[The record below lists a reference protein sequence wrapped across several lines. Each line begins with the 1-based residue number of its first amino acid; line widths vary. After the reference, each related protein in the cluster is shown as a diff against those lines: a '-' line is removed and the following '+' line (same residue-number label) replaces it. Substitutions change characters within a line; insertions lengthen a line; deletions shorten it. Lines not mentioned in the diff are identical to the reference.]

1 MENAVNPDTMD
12 GIMSAEDRL
21 MLIEQ
26 FNDTENAA
34 TLGFSL
40 PQLFEEAAERYP
52 NHIAVISAGM
62 EYDYQM
68 LNGLANRLARVLIQ
82 ESGLGRGD
90 LVGVALDRSVDVVVA
105 ILAILKSGAAYA
117 PIDPTFPTERIT
129 HTIDDAR
136 PKLVLTA
143 SEGALPAL
151 TSRRDLFCLH
161 LDQLR
166 SEMDNTDGTNLKLA
180 IQPDDLAY
188 VIYTSGST
196 GRPKGVEANHGALCN
211 MLLSMRQA
219 PGCSSRDRLL
229 AVAPIAFDM
238 SIFDMFV
245 PLVSGATVAMAQTSE
260 LRDPGQLLGLMERH
274 GVTMIQATP
283 SFFQMLLNGG
293 WEGTPRLSTVLTAGE
308 PVPRRLLE
316 RLLGYAD
323 NVWEGYGPTEATVYS
338 SVGRVTRED
347 KDSVIG
353 RPLANF
359 RLYVLR
365 PEDLSPVP
373 LGAIGE
379 LYIGGVGVNCGY
391 RNNPEL
397 THKSFLETNPFHPG
411 RLYRS
416 GDLARFIA
424 PGKLSLVGRTDSQV
438 KVRGYRIELGDV
450 SAAIVEHEL
459 VSEAIVLHRH
469 NQLVAYYVRIKTA
482 SSLQSP
488 SLDGVQLRA
497 WLAKR
502 RPSYIVPA
510 YFIEMPAF
518 PLTPNGK
525 IDKRALPDPFAM
537 PVVTAG
543 PRATTTAVDES
554 PPTRTELES
563 RVQAIWSRVLGHDQF
578 GIHDSFFDVGGD
590 SIRIPH
596 LKKLLEKTLG
606 GPVPIPQLFE
616 HHTIHTLAEYL
627 EGRTKGSR
635 SKDNT
640 TQSKANGRPRQDTR
654 KQEQQQQQQQQRHH
668 AEDIAIISMA
678 CRFPGGITTPEE
690 FWDLLETGG
699 DVITD
704 VPPGRWDASA
714 LYDADP
720 GAPGKS
726 YCRRGGFLL
735 DEHVDSFD
743 APFFGI
749 SPREAQTMDPA
760 QSVMLETCW
769 EAFER
774 AGYPLPRLRGSNT
787 GVFVG
792 QNPVG
797 AHAAGRAMD
806 QLDGY
811 AVTGSIGAA
820 LSGRVSYVLGLE
832 GPAVTV
838 DTACS
843 SSLVATHLAC
853 TALRQGECDAAVAG
867 GVTIMPSPG
876 LLVEFSR
883 LRGISADG
891 LCRVFD
897 ARSEGT
903 GFSEGAAVVILKRL
917 SDAQREGDTIH
928 AVLRGSAV
936 NHGGHNG
943 VSLTTPSG
951 AAQARLI
958 RAALHVSGV
967 SSEDIDYVEAH
978 GTATKLGDPIEA
990 AALADV
996 FQDEGGS
1003 RAHPLW
1009 IGAVKSNIGHTQA
1022 AAGMAGVLKVVLA
1035 MQHAMLPRTLHVT
1048 EPTPLVDWQ
1057 SADMALV
1064 LENRPWPPQQDPE
1077 KRRLAGVSSFGL
1089 SGTNAFV
1096 VVEEAPP
1103 FPSQEPATIAN
1114 RSRGQ
1119 SLPPVLPFLLSG
1131 RTDAALRQQAEK
1143 LYQYVSSM
1151 DLVGTDLGD
1160 VAFSLATT
1168 RSHFHRRLVVVARD
1182 RQDLLD
1188 KLALCS
1194 ADGPSGLPPPAGVI
1208 VSRDSDSGAEPPR
1221 LVMLFSGQGS
1231 QRLGMGK
1238 SLYETWPAFGKAL
1251 DDIAGHFTGVLEKP
1265 LLDVMWADDDSL
1277 LRRTD
1282 FAQPAMFALEVALW
1296 RLWQSWGIQPEVVM
1310 GHSVGEIA
1318 AAHVAGVFDLSDA
1331 CRLVASRGRLMR
1343 ALSRLGSMASV
1354 EATALEVE
1362 ACIAGL
1368 DGLEGRVNIAGYNTP
1383 TQTVVSG
1390 DIDMVEC
1397 VVAHFSHQLSRKTKM
1412 LDTSHAFHS
1421 FHVDEMLPSFRAVV
1435 ETLRFHPCTLP
1446 VVSSLTGRLAEA
1458 GELQRPN
1465 YWVRQAREPVRFR
1478 DGVKTLSDH
1487 GVNVLLELGA
1497 TPVLLGMA
1505 AVCLNADDNNSDR
1518 LPALLPSLSTGK
1530 QDDSVVMQRS
1540 LAELHVRQMPMD
1552 WSAYFQPFPG
1562 RRVQLPTYAF
1572 QRGRYYRRPHLPSK
1586 PPTQEES
1593 RVDRFQFEIHWRQI
1607 DLGREYSYT
1616 NGAKWGLLCPT
1627 GFGALASNIERV
1639 LSRAGIRVSFVQ
1651 QLQDARQ
1658 LDGLVCLWDD
1668 SSSAPSSSSSSIGD
1682 DAIPQ
1687 QIREYTAKA
1696 LAQLQ
1701 TAAAIGFG
1709 PPLVWMTRNAVGI
1722 SAKQQSLSAA
1732 PLWGLMRTARSEHPE
1747 LRLRLID
1754 LDLGNDKA
1762 LQQDTATEPFLPALM
1777 LHDEPEC
1784 IVKNHQLFVPQIQRA
1799 PRHVE
1804 QQEKEQSRPRLLGKD
1819 DGAVLITGGLGG
1831 LGKQVAKWL
1840 ARTQHIRDLVLVS
1853 RRGMEAPGAE
1863 ALVRELAQFGA
1874 TATVVACEV
1883 GHLGSLRHKVM
1894 SLFSTERP
1902 LRGVIHAAG
1911 IVDNGILAAMTPERC
1926 TAVFVPKVDGA
1937 WHLHQLTR
1945 DMSLDFFVMFSSIS
1959 GALGMPGL
1967 GNYAAANTFL
1977 DALAHARHA
1986 EGLPATSVAYG
1997 VWKGD
2002 GMAAGLTSRSTLAS
2016 LAKSGLEP
2024 LIPQDGLDL
2033 LEQAM
2038 LSGRALTVAAA
2049 LDPVRLR
2056 DYLLEEHADENG
2068 EMPRFY
2074 RALLQQNGSS
2084 GSGNG
2089 SNGSNMNNA
2098 NGSKHHSPVKPGDK
2112 RVSPLRTALD
2122 DAASEKHAAIVL
2134 ALVRETVAKVL
2145 SFTSAAQVDPT
2156 VPLRDI
2162 GFDSLTAVLMRNQ
2175 LANLTG
2181 LKNLS
2186 ASSITWNHPNL
2197 KSLSQFLLAEMQAQQ
2212 AQAPAAGMNGTFT
2225 AVAAAKDGPD
2235 TTLAKKGYL
2244 DPQLSFHSSAQ
2255 VSSPKSVFLTGAT
2268 GFVGAYVLHELL
2280 ERGIVAHCLVRA
2292 RDAEHGAAR
2301 LEAALAGYDLWK
2313 PFFSPLLHIVVGDA
2327 SKPLF
2332 GLSKKVFDEL
2342 ADQVDAIC
2350 HASALVDWMQPL
2362 DNYLGPNLVSAHE
2375 VLRMAAHGGRRGNK
2389 AIGVHMIST
2398 LAVLP
2403 MYLGYEV
2410 PESDREHGYSTSKY
2424 MAERIVAAARW
2435 RGAKASVY
2443 RLPFIT
2449 AAASTGHF
2457 RLDRGDFLH
2466 NMIAGSLEMGT
2477 FPSLP
2482 GCDLSVVHPVDY
2494 LCRTVVDIMVDDRAR
2509 IGHDF
2514 DFVNKYAVST
2524 DRFFEL
2530 MMGDDGPHEFLPFL
2544 EWQRRAL
2551 DYAAEHP
2558 SSPLARIAA
2567 VVDGLADEE
2576 AAAAM
2581 FKPLPTSGQS
2591 FVLGGDLYPVPHV
2604 DQLLVRRYRDRIK
2617 LAAGR
2622 MSGSMNGSETNGA
2635 NGVNGHGETLRNG
2648 TVVYAY

>member
-1 MENAVNPDTMD
+1 
-12 GIMSAEDRL
+12 

-26 FNDTENAA
+26 FNATDNAA
-34 TLGFSL
+34 TLGFCL

-52 NHIAVISAGM
+52 NHIAVISANT
-62 EYDYQM
+62 EYDYQT
-68 LNGLANRLARVLIQ
+68 LNALANRLARVLIQ
-82 ESGLGRGD
+82 ERSLGRGD
-90 LVGVALDRSVDVVVA
+90 LVGVALDRSVDMVIAV
-105 ILAILKSGAAYA
+105 LAILKSGAAYA
-117 PIDPTFPTERIT
+117 PIDPAFPAERIT

-136 PKLVLTA
+136 PKVVLTA
-143 SEGALPAL
+143 GERALPAL
-151 TSRRDLFCLH
+151 ASRRDICLH

-166 SEMDNTDGTNLKLA
+166 SKMERSDGRNLKLRA
-180 IQPDDLAY
+180 PHQIRPDDLAY

-211 MLLSMRQA
+211 MLLSMQRD
-219 PGCSSRDRLL
+219 PGCGSGDRLL
-229 AVAPIAFDM
+229 AVAPTAFDM

-245 PLVSGATVAMAQTSE
+245 PLVSGATIVMTQTSE
-260 LRDPGQLLGLMERH
+260 LRDPSQLLGLMERH

-293 WEGTPRLSTVLTAGE
+293 WEGTPRLSRVLAAGE

-316 RLLGYAD
+316 RLLDYAD
-323 NVWEGYGPTEATVYS
+323 SVWEGYGPTEATVYS
-338 SVGRVTRED
+338 SVGRVSRED

-353 RPLANF
+353 YPLANF

-365 PEDLSPVP
+365 PDDLSPVP
-373 LGAIGE
+373 LGTIGE

-397 THKSFLETNPFHPG
+397 TRASFLEANPFHPG

-438 KVRGYRIELGDV
+438 KVRGYRVELGDV
-450 SAAIVEHEL
+450 SAAIAEHEL

-469 NQLVAYYVRIKTA
+469 DQLVAYYVRVKKA
-482 SSLQSP
+482 SPQS
-488 SLDGVQLRA
+488 SSSSSFDGVQLRA

-502 RPSYIVPA
+502 RPAYIVPA
-510 YFIEMPAF
+510 YFIEMQAF
-518 PLTPNGK
+518 PMTPNGK

-543 PRATTTAVDES
+543 PRAATTTADES
-554 PPTRTELES
+554 PQTRTELER
-563 RVQAIWSRVLGHDQF
+563 RVRAIWSQVLGHDQF
-578 GIHDSFFDVGGD
+578 GIYDSFFDVGGD
-590 SIRIPH
+590 SIRIPY
-596 LKKLLEKTLG
+596 LKNMLERTLG
-606 GPVPIPQLFE
+606 QLVPIPKLLE
-616 HHTIHTLAEYL
+616 HHTINTLAAYL
-627 EGRTKGSR
+627 EQQSKGGRRTA
-635 SKDNT
+635 T
-640 TQSKANGRPRQDTR
+640 THSKANSRTPEDAR
-654 KQEQQQQQQQQRHH
+654 KQRQQQQQQQRP
-668 AEDIAIISMA
+668 EDIAIISMA
-678 CRFPGGITTPEE
+678 CRLPGGITTPEE
-690 FWDLLETGG
+690 FWELLETGG

-704 VPPGRWDASA
+704 VPPDRWDASA

-726 YCRRGGFLL
+726 YCRRGGFIT
-735 DEHVDSFD
+735 DGCVDSFD

-749 SPREAQTMDPA
+749 SPREAQTLDPA

-774 AGYPLPRLRGSNT
+774 AGYTLPRLRGSNT

-806 QLDGY
+806 QLDGH

-820 LSGRVSYVLGLE
+820 LSGRVSYVLGLQ

-876 LLVEFSR
+876 LHVEFSR
-883 LRGISADG
+883 LGGISPDG
-891 LCRVFD
+891 LCRAFD
-897 ARSEGT
+897 AHSEGT

-917 SDAQREGDTIH
+917 SDAQRDGDTVH
-928 AVLRGSAV
+928 AVLRGSAI

-951 AAQARLI
+951 AAQERLI
-958 RAALHVSGV
+958 RAALHVSGLTTD
-967 SSEDIDYVEAH
+967 EIDYVEAH

-990 AALADV
+990 TALADV
-996 FQDEGGS
+996 FREGDPRANPLLIGS
-1003 RAHPLW
+1003 
-1009 IGAVKSNIGHTQA
+1009 VKSNIGHTQA

-1035 MQHAMLPRTLHVT
+1035 MQHATLPRTLHVT
-1048 EPTPLVDWQ
+1048 QPTPLVDWQ
-1057 SADMALV
+1057 GANIALV
-1064 LENRPWPPQQDPE
+1064 LENRPWLPQEDSE
-1077 KRRLAGVSSFGL
+1077 KLRLAGVSSFGL
-1089 SGTNAFV
+1089 GGTNAFV

-1103 FPSQEPATIAN
+1103 SLSQEPTTADPSSN
-1114 RSRGQ
+1114 R
-1119 SLPPVLPFLLSG
+1119 LPPVLPFLLSG
-1131 RTDAALRQQAEK
+1131 QTDAALRQQAEK
-1143 LYQYVSSM
+1143 LHQYVLDM
-1151 DLVGTDLGD
+1151 DVINTDLRD
-1160 VAFSLATT
+1160 VALSLATT
-1168 RSHFHRRLVVVARD
+1168 RSHFHRRLVVAARD
-1182 RQDLLD
+1182 REDLLD
-1188 KLALCS
+1188 KLAACL
-1194 ADGPSGLPPPAGVI
+1194 ADSPSELPPPAGVI
-1208 VSRDSDSGAEPPR
+1208 GNTSSSRGSDCGTEPPR
-1221 LVMLFSGQGS
+1221 LAMLFSGQGS

-1238 SLYETWPAFGKAL
+1238 RLCETWPAFREAL
-1251 DDIAGHFTGVLEKP
+1251 EHIAGHFTGVLGMP
-1265 LLDVMWADDDSL
+1265 LLDVMWANDDPNNSEAAASL

-1282 FAQPAMFALEVALW
+1282 FAQPTIFALEVALW
-1296 RLWQSWGIQPEVVM
+1296 RLWQSLGIQPQVVM

-1318 AAHVAGVFDLSDA
+1318 AAHVAGVLDLSDA

-1343 ALSRLGSMASV
+1343 ALALGPGGRRGSMASV
-1354 EATALEVE
+1354 EATASEVE
-1362 ACIAGL
+1362 ACIAELG
-1368 DGLEGRVNIAGYNTP
+1368 GLEGRVDIAGYNTP

-1390 DIDMVEC
+1390 DVDAVDRA
-1397 VVAHFSHQLSRKTKM
+1397 VAHFSQQVGRKTKM
-1412 LDTSHAFHS
+1412 LEASHAFHS
-1421 FHVDEMLPSFRAVV
+1421 FHMDDMLPSFRAVV
-1435 ETLRFHPCTLP
+1435 ETLRFHPSTLP

-1458 GELQRPN
+1458 GELQRPE
-1465 YWVRQAREPVRFR
+1465 YWVRQAREPVRFG
-1478 DGVKTLSDH
+1478 DGIRTLSRDH

-1497 TPVLLGMA
+1497 RPVLLGMA
-1505 AVCLNADDNNSDR
+1505 AVCLDGNDNSDG

-1540 LAELHVRQMPMD
+1540 LTELHVRHVPTD
-1552 WSAYFQPFPG
+1552 WSAYFKPFGG

-1572 QRGRYYRRPHLPSK
+1572 QRERYYRRPH
-1586 PPTQEES
+1586 PPTGQKPN
-1593 RVDRFQFEIHWRQI
+1593 VDRFQFEIHWRQI
-1607 DLGREYSYT
+1607 DVGRDNAWIGGGGGGCS
-1616 NGAKWGLLCPT
+1616 KWGLLCPT
-1627 GFGALASNIERV
+1627 GFGAFASKLERV
-1639 LSRAGIRVSFVQ
+1639 LSRAGVRVSLVQ

-1668 SSSAPSSSSSSIGD
+1668 SSSPSSSSSAG
-1682 DAIPQ
+1682 DAIIHQ
-1687 QIREYTAKA
+1687 VREHTAKA

-1709 PPLVWMTRNAVGI
+1709 PPQVWVTRNAVGI
-1722 SAKQQSLSAA
+1722 SAEEQSLSAA
-1732 PLWGLMRTARSEHPE
+1732 PLWGLVRTARSEHPE

-1754 LDLGNDKA
+1754 LDLGSDEV
-1762 LQQDTATEPFLPALM
+1762 QQDAALDAFIPALM

-1784 IVKNHQLFVPQIQRA
+1784 AVRNHRLFVPQIQRA
-1799 PRHVE
+1799 RRHVE
-1804 QQEKEQSRPRLLGKD
+1804 QQEKAQGRLRLRQG
-1819 DGAVLITGGLGG
+1819 GAVLITGGLGG
-1831 LGKQVAKWL
+1831 LGKQVARWL
-1840 ARTQHIRDLVLVS
+1840 ASTYHIRDLVLAS
-1853 RRGMEAPGAE
+1853 RRGMDAPGAE
-1863 ALVRELAQFGA
+1863 ALVRELAQLGA

-1883 GHLGSLRHKVM
+1883 GHAESLRRKVM
-1894 SLFSTERP
+1894 SLFSSERP

-1911 IVDNGILAAMTPERC
+1911 IVDNGILSAMTPERC
-1926 TAVFVPKVDGA
+1926 ATVFVPKVDGA

-1945 DMSLDFFVMFSSIS
+1945 NMDLDFFVMFSSIS
-1959 GALGMPGL
+1959 GVLGMPGL

-1997 VWKGD
+1997 VWQGD

-2016 LAKSGLEP
+2016 LAKSGLDP
-2024 LIPQDGLDL
+2024 LMPKDGLDL

-2038 LSGRALTVAAA
+2038 LSDRALTVAAA

-2056 DYLLEEHADENG
+2056 DYLLEEHAENG

-2074 RALLQQNGSS
+2074 RALLQQQH
-2084 GSGNG
+2084 G
-2089 SNGSNMNNA
+2089 SNGSNSSSGGHRSYA
-2098 NGSKHHSPVKPGDK
+2098 QQ
-2112 RVSPLRTALD
+2112 REERASPLREALD
-2122 DAASEKHAAIVL
+2122 ETAPEKHAAIVL

-2145 SFTSAAQVDPT
+2145 SFASAAQVD
-2156 VPLRDI
+2156 VALPLRDI

-2212 AQAPAAGMNGTFT
+2212 EATAAAHHPVNGAAMNGNAAPAAT
-2225 AVAAAKDGPD
+2225 AAEPAIASGPD
-2235 TTLAKKGYL
+2235 ITLAKKGYL
-2244 DPQLSFHSSAQ
+2244 DPQLTFDSTAQ
-2255 VSSPKSVFLTGAT
+2255 VPSPKSVFLTGAT
-2268 GFVGAYVLHELL
+2268 GFVGAYILHELL

-2292 RDAEHGAAR
+2292 RDADHGTSR
-2301 LEAALAGYDLWK
+2301 LEATLAGYDLWK
-2313 PFFSPLLHIVVGDA
+2313 PSFAPLLDTVVGDA
-2327 SKPLF
+2327 SKPMF
-2332 GLSKKVFDEL
+2332 GLSEEAFDKL
-2342 ADQVDAIC
+2342 ADRVDSIC

-2362 DNYLGPNLVSAHE
+2362 DNYLGPNIVSAHE
-2375 VLRMAAHGGRRGNK
+2375 VLRLAAHGGRRGNK
-2389 AIGVHMIST
+2389 AVGVHIIST

-2403 MYLGYEV
+2403 MYMGYEV

-2477 FPSLP
+2477 FPSLA
-2482 GCDLSVVHPVDY
+2482 GSDLSVVQPVDY
-2494 LCRTVVDIMVDDRAR
+2494 LCRTVVDIMVDDRSR

-2514 DFVNKYAVST
+2514 DFVNKYAIST
-2524 DRFFEL
+2524 DHFFRL
-2530 MMGDDGPHEFLPFL
+2530 MMGDGPHELVPFL

-2558 SSPLARIAA
+2558 RSPLARIAA

-2581 FKPLPTSGQS
+2581 FKPLPTDKSS
-2591 FVLGGDLYPVPHV
+2591 VLGGDVYPVPLV
-2604 DQLLVRRYRDRIK
+2604 DQQLVRRYRDRIK
-2617 LAAGR
+2617 LAAVR
-2622 MSGSMNGSETNGA
+2622 MSGAMNGSRLNGA
-2635 NGVNGHGETLRNG
+2635 NGHEKILRNG
-2648 TVVYAY
+2648 ARVCAY